1 MRDGGGAGIEEK
13 TLVKGEGRAGLV
25 FDRPLSER

>member
-13 TLVKGEGRAGLV
+13 TLVKDGGRAGQV